1 LGCLHAG
8 GFSLVMADHAWNA
21 MDSHIYGF
29 TLQELK
35 FPFEPTDYV
44 EAAKMGLD
52 LVPVEQ
58 YPSMHALAIAIIDR
72 RYDGLYDFEFGLEM
86 VLDGL
91 ERLLAKE

>member
-1 LGCLHAG
+1 
-8 GFSLVMADHAWNA
+8 

-35 FPFEPTDYV
+35 FPFAPEDYP

-52 LVPVEQ
+52 LVPAAH
-58 YPSMHALAIAIIDR
+58 YPNMHALAIDIIDR

-91 ERLLAKE
+91 ERLLAKG